1 MRADNDQNVVLAAT
15 EVGER
20 GGRTGSHALESSS
33 YSLLRVTNQPIAP
46 FPELAAWRE
55 FCGTLVEAGERLLEP
70 GFPAGNPDA
79 SEAVRH
85 LATQT
90 VCWLSHA
97 FARERDLGIHRLND
111 LLTPWGGPNADNVY
125 HYAAIDDQSTYRL
138 HGRMG
143 SCEQILMAL
152 RVGNLHQKENGTL
165 GEGSASDFGIGQGD
179 EVDLI
184 LSPSGDG
191 GLKIPPGTRMIS
203 IREYYYHWRP
213 LEPAMLLL
221 DRIDGPPPSGGVV
234 RALEAAGEQFTSS
247 LTYWAEYMVNARER
261 GVDNTFIQPRKEP
274 RGLQTMSYSFCFWAL
289 QPDEALVVTFP
300 VPEAAYWSTQL
311 YQLGWFEALDMVRQ
325 TSLNHVQTR
334 TGPDGTV
341 TVVVSGADPG
351 VANWLD
357 TEGRPEGL
365 LTLRCAW
372 LTAAAPK
379 AETRVVKLAELEAE
393 LGSQVPRIDASGRA
407 AEIAARREHLAW
419 RFRS

>member
-1 MRADNDQNVVLAAT
+1 M
-15 EVGER
+15 
-20 GGRTGSHALESSS
+20 
-33 YSLLRVTNQPIAP
+33 TNQPTTLHQPA

-55 FCGTLVEAGERLLEP
+55 FCGVLVKSGERLLDP
-70 GFPAGNPDA
+70 GFPAGNPDP
-79 SEAVRH
+79 SEAIRH

-143 SCEQILMAL
+143 SCEQWLLAL

-165 GEGSASDFGIGQGD
+165 GEGSASDFGLGEGD

-191 GLKIPPGTRMIS
+191 QLTIPPGTRMMS
-203 IREYYYHWRP
+203 LREYYYDWRP
-213 LEPAMLLL
+213 LEPATLLL
-221 DRIDGPPPSGGVV
+221 DRLDGPPPSGGVV
-234 RALEAAGEQFTSS
+234 HALEAAAEQFTSS
-247 LTYWAEYMVNARER
+247 LEYWAEYMVDARAR
-261 GVDNTFIQPRKEP
+261 GIDNTFIQPRKEP
-274 RGLQTMSYSFCFWAL
+274 RGLQTMSYGFCFWAL
-289 QPDEALVVTFP
+289 EPDEALVVTFP
-300 VPEAAYWSTQL
+300 KPDAAYWSTQL
-311 YQLGWFEALDMVRQ
+311 YQLGWFEALDLVRQ
-325 TSLNHVQTR
+325 TSLNQQQTR
-334 TGPDGTV
+334 TGPDDSV
-341 TVVVSGADPG
+341 TVVACAADPG

-372 LTAAAPK
+372 LNAPPPK
-379 AETRVVKLAELEAE
+379 AETRVVKLAELDGA
-393 LGSQVPRIDASGRA
+393 LGTDLARVDAAGRA
-407 AEIAARREHLAW
+407 TAIAARREHLRS
-419 RFRS
+419 RFRT

>member
-1 MRADNDQNVVLAAT
+1 
-15 EVGER
+15 
-20 GGRTGSHALESSS
+20 
-33 YSLLRVTNQPIAP
+33 LLRVTNSPTSRQQSA

-55 FCGTLVEAGERLLEP
+55 FCGELVEAGERLLDP
-70 GFPAGNPDA
+70 GFPAGNPDP

-111 LLTPWGGPNADNVY
+111 LATPWGGPNADNVY

-143 SCEQILMAL
+143 SCEQWLLAL

-165 GEGSASDFGIGQGD
+165 GEASASDFGIGEGD

-184 LSPSGDG
+184 LSPSGEG
-191 GLKIPPGTRMIS
+191 GIKIPPGTRMMS
-203 IREYYYHWRP
+203 LREYYFDWRP
-213 LEPAMLLL
+213 LEPAFLLL
-221 DRIDGPPPSGGVV
+221 DRLDGPAQTGGVV
-234 RALEAAGEQFTSS
+234 QALEAAGEQFTSS
-247 LTYWAEYMVNARER
+247 LVYWADYMVNARDR
-261 GVDNTFIQPRKEP
+261 GVDNTFIVPRKEP
-274 RGLQTMSYSFCFWAL
+274 RGLQTMAYSFCFWAL
-289 QPDEALVVTFP
+289 QPDEALVVSFP
-300 VPEAAYWSTQL
+300 KPEAAYWSTQL

-325 TSLNHVQTR
+325 TSLNQVQTR
-334 TGPDGTV
+334 TGPDDLV
-341 TVVVSGADPG
+341 TVVVSAADPG

-372 LTAAAPK
+372 LTAPGPK
-379 AETRVVKLAELEAE
+379 ADTRVVRLADLDAELSAD
-393 LGSQVPRIDASGRA
+393 VPRIDPAGRA
-407 AEIAARREHLAW
+407 AAIAARREHMQW
-419 RFRS
+419 RFRT

>member
-1 MRADNDQNVVLAAT
+1 
-15 EVGER
+15 
-20 GGRTGSHALESSS
+20 
-33 YSLLRVTNQPIAP
+33 LLRVTNQPIPA

-55 FCGTLVEAGERLLEP
+55 FCGALARAGERLLDP
-70 GFPAGNPDA
+70 GFPAGNPDP

-85 LATQT
+85 LSTQA

-125 HYAAIDDQSTYRL
+125 HYADIDDQSTYRL

-143 SCEQILMAL
+143 SCEQWLLAL
-152 RVGNLHQKENGTL
+152 RVGNLHQQENGTL
-165 GEGSASDFGIGQGD
+165 GEGSASDFGIGEGD

-184 LSPSGDG
+184 LSPSGSPSASSPANG
-191 GLKIPPGTRMIS
+191 GLTIPPGTRMIS
-203 IREYYYHWRP
+203 IREYYYDWRP

-221 DRIDGPPPSGGVV
+221 DRLDGPPPSGGVV

-247 LTYWAEYMVNARER
+247 IEYWAEYMVNARDR
-261 GVDNTFIQPRKEP
+261 GVDNAFIEPRKEP

-300 VPEAAYWSTQL
+300 KPDAAYWSTQL
-311 YQLGWFEALDMVRQ
+311 YQLGWFEALDMARQ
-325 TSLNHVQTR
+325 TSLNQKQTKS
-334 TGPDGTV
+334 GPDKVV
-341 TVVVSGADPG
+341 TVVVSAADPG

-372 LTAAAPK
+372 LNAPAPK
-379 AETRVVKLAELEAE
+379 AETRVVKLAELDSAV
-393 LGSQVPRIDASGRA
+393 GADVPRVDAAARA
-407 AEIAARREHLAW
+407 TEFAARREHLRW
-419 RFRS
+419 RFRT

>member
-1 MRADNDQNVVLAAT
+1 
-15 EVGER
+15 
-20 GGRTGSHALESSS
+20 
-33 YSLLRVTNQPIAP
+33 LLRVTNQPIPA

-55 FCGTLVEAGERLLEP
+55 FCGALAEAGERLLDP
-70 GFPAGNPDA
+70 GFPASNPDP

-85 LATQT
+85 LSTQA

-125 HYAAIDDQSTYRL
+125 HYADIDDQSTYRL

-143 SCEQILMAL
+143 SCQQWLLAL
-152 RVGNLHQKENGTL
+152 RVGNLHQKQNGTL
-165 GEGSASDFGIGQGD
+165 GEGSASDFGIGEGD

-184 LSPSGDG
+184 LSPSGSPSASSPANG
-191 GLKIPPGTRMIS
+191 GLTIPPGTRMIS
-203 IREYYYHWRP
+203 IREYYYDWRP

-221 DRIDGPPPSGGVV
+221 DRLDGPPPSGGVV

-247 LTYWAEYMVNARER
+247 IEYWAEYMVDARDR
-261 GVDNTFIQPRKEP
+261 GVDNAFIQPRKEP

-289 QPDEALVVTFP
+289 QPDEAFVVTFP
-300 VPEAAYWSTQL
+300 KPDAAYWSTQL
-311 YQLGWFEALDMVRQ
+311 YQLGWFEALDMGRQ
-325 TSLNHVQTR
+325 TSLNQKQTKP
-334 TGPDGTV
+334 GPDNVV
-341 TVVVSGADPG
+341 TVVVSAADPG

-372 LTAAAPK
+372 LNASAPK
-379 AETRVVKLAELEAE
+379 AETRVVKSAELDSAV
-393 LGSQVPRIDASGRA
+393 GADVPRVDAAARA
-407 AEIAARREHLAW
+407 TEIAARREHLRW
-419 RFRS
+419 RFRT

>member
-1 MRADNDQNVVLAAT
+1 M
-15 EVGER
+15 
-20 GGRTGSHALESSS
+20 
-33 YSLLRVTNQPIAP
+33 TNQPIPA

-55 FCGTLVEAGERLLEP
+55 FCGALARAGERLLDP
-70 GFPAGNPDA
+70 GFPAGNPDP

-85 LATQT
+85 LSTQA

-125 HYAAIDDQSTYRL
+125 HYADIDDQSTYRL

-143 SCEQILMAL
+143 SCEQWLLAL
-152 RVGNLHQKENGTL
+152 RVGNLHQQENGTL
-165 GEGSASDFGIGQGD
+165 GEGSASDFGIGEGD

-184 LSPSGDG
+184 LSPSGSPSASSPANG
-191 GLKIPPGTRMIS
+191 GLTIPPGTRMIS
-203 IREYYYHWRP
+203 IREYYYDWRP

-221 DRIDGPPPSGGVV
+221 DRLDGPPPSGGVV

-247 LTYWAEYMVNARER
+247 IEYWAEYMVNARDR
-261 GVDNTFIQPRKEP
+261 GVDNAFIEPRKEP

-300 VPEAAYWSTQL
+300 KPDAAYWSTQL
-311 YQLGWFEALDMVRQ
+311 YQLGWFEALDMARQ
-325 TSLNHVQTR
+325 TSLNQKQTKS
-334 TGPDGTV
+334 GPDKVV
-341 TVVVSGADPG
+341 TVVVSAADPG

-372 LTAAAPK
+372 LNAPAPK
-379 AETRVVKLAELEAE
+379 AETRVVKLAELDSAV
-393 LGSQVPRIDASGRA
+393 GADVPRVDAAARA
-407 AEIAARREHLAW
+407 TEFAARREHLRW
-419 RFRS
+419 RFRT

>member
-1 MRADNDQNVVLAAT
+1 
-15 EVGER
+15 
-20 GGRTGSHALESSS
+20 
-33 YSLLRVTNQPIAP
+33 VTNPPTADQKA

-55 FCGTLVEAGERLLEP
+55 FCGELVKAGERLLDP
-70 GFPAGNPDA
+70 GFPEGNPDP
-79 SEAVRH
+79 SEAIRH

-143 SCEQILMAL
+143 SCEQWLLAL
-152 RVGNLHQKENGTL
+152 RRGNLHQKVNGTL
-165 GEGSASDFGIGQGD
+165 GEGSASDFGIGEGD
-179 EVDLI
+179 EVDVI
-184 LSPSGDG
+184 LSPSGDPSKG

-203 IREYYYHWRP
+203 IREYYYDWRP

-221 DRIDGPPPSGGVV
+221 DRIDGPGSAGDVV
-234 RALEAAGEQFTSS
+234 GALEAAGEQFTSS
-247 LTYWAEYMVNARER
+247 VEYWAEYMVDARAR

-300 VPEAAYWSTQL
+300 KPDARYWSTQL
-311 YQLGWFEALDMVRQ
+311 YQLGWFEALDMGRQ
-325 TSLNHVQTR
+325 TSLNHKQTR
-334 TGPDGTV
+334 ISPDETV
-341 TVVVSGADPG
+341 TIVVSAADPG

-372 LTAAAPK
+372 LNTPAPR
-379 AETRVVKLAELEAE
+379 AETRVVRLADLDPAV
-393 LGSQVPRIDASGRA
+393 GADVPRIDATARA
-407 AEIAARREHLAW
+407 AEITARREHLRW